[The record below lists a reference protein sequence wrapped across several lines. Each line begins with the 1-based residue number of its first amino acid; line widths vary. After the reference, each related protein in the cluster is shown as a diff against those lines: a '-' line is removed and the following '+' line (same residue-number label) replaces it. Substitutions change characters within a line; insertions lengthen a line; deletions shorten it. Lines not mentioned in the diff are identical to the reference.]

1 MSLIRW
7 QPLKEFDL
15 LRQQMNRLFDDLT
28 HGDHELSQLSG
39 SNQVDWIP
47 AIELTETDTDLM
59 LKAEVPGVAAK
70 DLDVQVSENAI
81 SIVGA
86 HHEEHK
92 TEDKGIVCSEL
103 RYGQFQRVIPLPVS
117 VKNDQVQAEFKDGML
132 TLTLPK
138 VESAR
143 RNVVKIDLE
152 EKTRAA
158 VTEQRQREQHLQDT
172 AHSRAAEE
180 VAAK

>member
-1 MSLIRW
+1 MPLIRW

-15 LRQQMNRLFDDLT
+15 MRQQMNRLFDDLT
-28 HGDHELSQLSG
+28 HGDESLSQLAG
-39 SNQVDWIP
+39 SDRVDWIP

-70 DLDVQVSENAI
+70 DLDVQVSENAV
-81 SIVGA
+81 SIVGT
-86 HHEEHK
+86 HHEERK
-92 TEDKGIVCSEL
+92 TEEKGIVRSEL
-103 RYGQFQRVIPLPVS
+103 RYGEFQRTIPLPVG

-143 RNVVKIDLE
+143 RTVVKVNLE

-158 VTEQRQREQHLQDT
+158 VTDQRQHDQHLQDT
-172 AHSRAAEE
+172 MHSRATEE
-180 VAAK
+180 VVAK